1 MSNVNE
7 NNLSKVK
14 LLKHFIKD
22 LSFENPQNINDNNAD
37 NNNNN
42 EIDIK
47 MNVVHQIYEDNFF
60 SLILKYRFDCSS
72 KVNSTKLFVLEIDY
86 FGFFKILGNSI
97 SDQKLL
103 TEEGLKLIY
112 PYVKDVIE
120 DLTKKGGSVPVTLSN
135 EDFILK
141 EN

>member
-7 NNLSKVK
+7 NKLSKVK

-120 DLTKKGGSVPVTLSN
+120 DLTKKGGSVPVTLNN

-141 EN
+141 KN